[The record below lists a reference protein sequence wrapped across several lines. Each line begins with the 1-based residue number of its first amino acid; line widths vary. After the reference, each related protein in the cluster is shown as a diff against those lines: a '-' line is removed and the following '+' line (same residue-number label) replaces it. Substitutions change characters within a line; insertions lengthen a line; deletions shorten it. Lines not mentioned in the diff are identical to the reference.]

1 MAQEWQI
8 DGPKVLD
15 IGDENERVGKL
26 RLGLVA
32 GRVDIVTHDDS
43 PTARLEVHEVTGQPL
58 QVTWD
63 GWTLKITH
71 VKDKDGSLWESL
83 TSFTQDK
90 GKRSARVSISVPAT
104 TQINASTVSAEA
116 LINGVHAR
124 VKANTVSGSLTLVDI
139 VGDVDANTVT
149 GEIECHALDGD
160 FKGNSISGALT
171 VQASRLRQVRLNTV
185 SGDITLDLTDGGAQ
199 IQSNSVS
206 GDVTVRIPRGGG
218 YDVAAHTASGH
229 VVIDGQS
236 MNGDAPF
243 QRGGQLS
250 DGDKALVIKANSVSG
265 NVVVLR
271 ATDVQDS
278 RPDVQDSRPDVQ
290 DARPDVQ
297 DATPKVKDTVPDSQ
311 GTAPDAHDTVPDTK
325 NAG

>member
-1 MAQEWQI
+1 MTQEWQI
-8 DGPKVLD
+8 EGPKVLD

-43 PTARLEVHEVTGQPL
+43 PTARLEVHDVKGRPL
-58 QVTWD
+58 LVTWD
-63 GWTLKITH
+63 GWTLKVTH
-71 VKDKDGSLWESL
+71 VKEKDGSIWDSL

-90 GKRSARVSISVPAT
+90 GKRRARISISVPAT
-104 TQINASTVSAEA
+104 TQVNVSTVSAEA
-116 LINGVHAR
+116 LINGIHAR

-149 GEIECHALDGD
+149 GEIECQALDGD

-171 VQASRLRQVRLNTV
+171 VQASRMRQIRLNTV
-185 SGDITLDLTDGGAQ
+185 SGDITLDLTDGRAQ

-236 MNGDAPF
+236 MNGDTPY

-271 ATDVQDS
+271 ATDVQDT
-278 RPDVQDSRPDVQ
+278 RPDVH
-290 DARPDVQ
+290 
-297 DATPKVKDTVPDSQ
+297 DATPKVQD
-311 GTAPDAHDTVPDTK
+311 TAPDVQDTVPDTE

>member
-8 DGPKVLD
+8 EGPKVLD
-15 IGDENERVGKL
+15 IGDEDERVGRLK
-26 RLGLVA
+26 LGLVA

-43 PTARLEVHEVTGQPL
+43 PTARLEVHEVSGRPL
-58 QVTWD
+58 LVSWD

-71 VKDKDGSLWESL
+71 VKEKDGSLWDSL
-83 TSFTQDK
+83 TSLTQDK
-90 GKRSARVSISVPAT
+90 GRRRARVSISVPRK
-104 TQINASTVSAEA
+104 TQISASTVSAEA
-116 LINGVHAR
+116 LVNGVHAK

-149 GEIECHALDGD
+149 GEIECHGLDGD
-160 FKGNSISGALT
+160 FKGNSISGPVT
-171 VQASRLRQVRLNTV
+171 VEASRMGQVRLNTV
-185 SGDITLDLTDGGAQ
+185 SGDITLDLTDGRAQ

-236 MNGDAPF
+236 MHGESPYT
-243 QRGGQLS
+243 RGGELS

-271 ATDVQDS
+271 AASDQDPVPGIPNIQDS
-278 RPDVQDSRPDVQ
+278 VPDIQ
-290 DARPDVQ
+290 
-297 DATPKVKDTVPDSQ
+297 DTVIP
-311 GTAPDAHDTVPDTK
+311 GAE

>member
-8 DGPKVLD
+8 VGPKVLD
-15 IGDENERVGKL
+15 IGDENETVRKL
-26 RLGLVA
+26 KLGLVA

-43 PTARLEVHEVTGQPL
+43 PTARLEVHEVDGKPL
-58 QVTWD
+58 LISWD
-63 GWTLKITH
+63 GWTLKISH
-71 VKDKDGSLWESL
+71 VKEKDGNLWDSL
-83 TSFTQDK
+83 TSLTTDK

-104 TQINASTVSAEA
+104 TEINASTVSAEA
-116 LINGVHAR
+116 LVNGVRAT
-124 VKANTVSGSLTLVDI
+124 VKANTVSGVITLDEI
-139 VGDVDANTVT
+139 TGNVDANTVS
-149 GEIECHALDGD
+149 GDIECHALTGD

-171 VQASRLRQVRLNTV
+171 VQASRLGQVRLNTV
-185 SGDITLDLTDGGAQ
+185 TGDITLDLTDGRAQ
-199 IQSNSVS
+199 IQSISVS

-218 YDVAAHTASGH
+218 YDVAAHTVSGH

-243 QRGGQLS
+243 QRGGQLT

-271 ATDVQDS
+271 ANEVSDATPAVQDA
-278 RPDVQDSRPDVQ
+278 VPDVQ
-290 DARPDVQ
+290 DA
-297 DATPKVKDTVPDSQ
+297 VPN
-311 GTAPDAHDTVPDTK
+311 TE